1 MALREADSM
10 NHLRLLQKMEP
21 STCNAV
27 LKNGEKVEV
36 FMYRGKPAIEVG
48 EQFYFADS
56 YPEFAKYELKPPVV
70 APIPEAP
77 VQEVDN
83 WVDRSEP
90 ADTSGSKLRLQLARN
105 PDVVY
110 KRNIIR
116 QTFGNLEVKEFL
128 GVGQSDSTTRYW
140 SAKCKLTGKYV
151 SATQAQLVCGVVT
164 CCKNAKTPTETI
176 VHRGAQLA

>member
-1 MALREADSM
+1 MAVRACDALPY
-10 NHLRLLQKMEP
+10 LRLLQKMQN
-21 STCNAV
+21 SDSIAI
-27 LKNGEKVEV
+27 LKDGTRLDV
-36 FMYRGKPAIEVG
+36 FIYLDKPAFQIDR
-48 EQFYFADS
+48 QFYFADTH
-56 YPEFAKYELKPPVV
+56 PEFVRYELKPVA
-70 APIPEAP
+70 APIPEP